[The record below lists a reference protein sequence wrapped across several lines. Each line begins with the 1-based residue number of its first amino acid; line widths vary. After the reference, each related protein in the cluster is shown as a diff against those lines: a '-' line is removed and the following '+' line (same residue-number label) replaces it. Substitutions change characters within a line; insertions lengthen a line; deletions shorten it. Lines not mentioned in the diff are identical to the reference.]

1 MNSKIASALIF
12 VLTALMILASV
23 LIISEYLY
31 SYEQELLFIGI
42 LFVIVT
48 AFMLLFIIFDIII
61 GRKVYKLQKGKIIVS
76 RKGKV
81 LYEFSNKDITEPT
94 LTRDASSGK
103 SEFLTFR
110 YNGKKHYVYIK
121 EGKEIALKQFI
132 QGINVKTR
140 DNTLE
145 YLLLFILEAFSI

>member
-61 GRKVYKLQKGKIIVS
+61 GRKVYKLQKEKIIVS
-76 RKGKV
+76 RKKKV

-94 LTRDASSGK
+94 LTRDASSAK